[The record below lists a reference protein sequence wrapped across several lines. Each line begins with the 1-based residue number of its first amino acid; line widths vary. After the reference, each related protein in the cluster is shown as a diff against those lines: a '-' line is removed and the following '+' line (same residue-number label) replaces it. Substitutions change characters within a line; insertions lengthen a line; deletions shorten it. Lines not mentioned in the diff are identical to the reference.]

1 MAVREILRMCNPRL
15 RRKASAIDRLGN
27 DKLASLIN
35 GMLDTMKDFEGRVW
49 PRCSSCKR
57 HEPVLPV
64 WGFY

>member
-35 GMLDTMKDFEGRVW
+35 GMLDTMKDFEGAGLAALQLMQ
-49 PRCSSCKR
+49 KA
-57 HEPVLPV
+57 
-64 WGFY
+64 